1 MEAEL
6 ARTSA
11 DAGDGSGPRWYDAEI
26 YQQEVVRIG
35 FWKRIWRLA
44 TIARN
49 RRACYSSFIVMA
61 AQILCGVR
69 RFIYA
74 TFVMGRIS

>member
-11 DAGDGSGPRWYDAEI
+11 DSGDGGGARWYDAEI

-44 TIARN
+44 TIPRN

-61 AQILCGVR
+61 AQILCGVGI
-69 RFIYA
+69 FNYA
-74 TFVMGRIS
+74 LILRGP